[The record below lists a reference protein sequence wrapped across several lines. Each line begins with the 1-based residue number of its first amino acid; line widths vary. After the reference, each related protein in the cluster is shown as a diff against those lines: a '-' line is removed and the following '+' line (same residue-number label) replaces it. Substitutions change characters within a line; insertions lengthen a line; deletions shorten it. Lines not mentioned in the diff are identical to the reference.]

1 MAFDLSTAAPVATGG
16 FDLST
21 AKPIPSGG
29 GIPGPR
35 RAWSDVPGEALANVG
50 TSAQKFFGGVV
61 EAVTSPLQTAKGVLD
76 IGAGALQN
84 VLPKNVVDFVNQFDA
99 HPEAAQQAVK
109 VANAVGGMYK
119 ERYGSIEG
127 LKNTL
132 ATDPVGA
139 AADMSTLFSGGA
151 AATTRIAPGVS
162 KILSTAATL
171 TNPMTPVI
179 AGVTKAGAP
188 VASAIGKT
196 VEALKGELPA
206 QKAARIA
213 REAAGPALADIRAAA
228 INAPAN
234 LTAAQAIS
242 GVTERAPAMQA
253 LAADVQSTLAGTQK
267 FFPKQEAAI
276 RGREAAIQAVTPDK
290 AAAIAARTQA
300 TTPLYEQANKAAAQ
314 ISPEL
319 QSVFERF
326 PSGTLEKAAE
336 IARMDK
342 RPFIIGET
350 KLAQE
355 VPTGLLTAGGQ
366 PFTKTAPATTA
377 AISGESLHYIKRA
390 LSDIA
395 NASPATGIGRDTQ
408 AAARNVLTD
417 YLKVIESPEV
427 LPVYGA
433 ARQTFAKM
441 SEPVN
446 QAQVLNEMLS
456 VLQKPGGGERV
467 QPFLN
472 ALGRGEEALLKRST
486 GQPRYTELG
495 QVLTEPQLNVVQKV
509 AGEMTRDVQM
519 AAQARA
525 GQNALT
531 EILSR
536 NSQSAKKFIPNF
548 IDAKAAIARETTS
561 LLEGKVNEKTIGL
574 LTDAFESGKS
584 LSTLLN
590 KIPFKE
596 RNEVLRA
603 IGDAQGRLS
612 PAKLTALGLSA
623 NALAPEVQDKNALAP
638 YRVDLSGMA
647 NK

>member
-21 AKPIPSGG
+21 ATPIPSG

-35 RAWSDVPGEALANVG
+35 RAWSDVPSEALANVG

-84 VLPKNVVDFVNQFDA
+84 VLPKNVVNFVNQFDA
-99 HPEAAQQAVK
+99 HPEAAEHAVK

-139 AADMSTLFSGGA
+139 AADISTLFSGGA
-151 AATTRIAPGVS
+151 MATTRVAPGVS
-162 KILSTAATL
+162 KILNTAATV

-196 VEALKGELPA
+196 VEAFKGELPA
-206 QKAARIA
+206 QKAARIT

-228 INAPAN
+228 MNAPSN

-253 LAADVQSTLAGTQK
+253 LAADVQSTLAGSQK

-276 RGREAAIQAVTPDK
+276 RGREAAIQAITPDEV
-290 AAAIAARTQA
+290 AAIAARKQA
-300 TTPLYEQANKAAAQ
+300 TEPLYKQANKVAAQ

-326 PSGTLEKAAE
+326 PAGTLEKAAE
-336 IARMDK
+336 IARMES

-350 KLAQE
+350 KAAQE
-355 VPTGLLTAGGQ
+355 IPTGLITAEGQ
-366 PFTKTAPATTA
+366 PFTKVAPATTA

-395 NASPATGIGRDTQ
+395 NASPASWIGKDTQ

-417 YLKVIESPEV
+417 YLKVVESPEV
-427 LPVYGA
+427 LPIYGA
-433 ARQTFAKM
+433 ARQTFSKM

-495 QVLTEPQLNVVQKV
+495 QVLTEPQMGVVQKV
-509 AGEMTRDVQM
+509 AGEMSRDAQM
-519 AAQARA
+519 ARQAAA

-536 NSQSAKKFIPNF
+536 NSQSNKKFIPNF
-548 IDAKAAIARETTS
+548 IDAKATIARETTS
-561 LLEGKVNEKTIGL
+561 LLEGKVNEKTIRI
-574 LTDAFESGKS
+574 LTDAFDSGQN

-603 IGDAQGRLS
+603 VGDAQGRLS
-612 PAKLTALGLSA
+612 PAKLTALGVSA

-638 YRVDLSGMA
+638 YRVDLTGMA
-647 NK
+647 Q

>member
-1 MAFDLSTAAPVATGG
+1 MAANPYEQFITAPAPAENPYAQFV
-16 FDLST
+16 T
-21 AKPIPSGG
+21 APSSGM
-29 GIPGPR
+29 PGPR
-35 RAWSDVPGEALANVG
+35 RAWSDIPGEALANVG
-50 TSAQKFFGGVV
+50 TSAQKFFGGIAQ
-61 EAVTSPLQTAKGVLD
+61 AVTSPLQTAKGVLD

-84 VLPKNVVDFVNQFDA
+84 ALPKNVVDFVNQFDA
-99 HPEAAQQAVK
+99 HPEAAQHAVQ
-109 VANAVGGMYK
+109 VANSVGGMFK

-139 AADMSTLFSGGA
+139 AADISTLFSGGA
-151 AATTRIAPGVS
+151 AVAARAAPGVA
-162 KILSTAATL
+162 KVLNTAATV
-171 TNPMTPVI
+171 TNPMTPVV
-179 AGVTKAGAP
+179 AGITKAGAP
-188 VASAIGKT
+188 VATAVGKT
-196 VEALKGELPA
+196 VEAFKGELAP
-206 QKAARIA
+206 QKAAKIA
-213 REAAGPALADIRAAA
+213 REAAGPALEDIRAAA
-228 INAPAN
+228 LNAPSN

-253 LAADVQSTLAGTQK
+253 LASDVESTLAGSQK
-267 FFPKQEAAI
+267 FFPKQEAAV
-276 RGREAAIQAVTPDK
+276 RAREATIQAVTPDE
-290 AAAIAARTQA
+290 AAAIATRKQA
-300 TTPLYEQANKAAAQ
+300 TEPLYQAANKAAAQ

-319 QSVFERF
+319 QSVFERL
-326 PSGTLEKAAE
+326 PAGTLEKAAE
-336 IARMDK
+336 IARMES
-342 RPFIIGET
+342 RPFILGET
-350 KLAQE
+350 KAAQE
-355 VPTGLLTAGGQ
+355 IPTGLVTAEGQ
-366 PFTKTAPATTA
+366 PFTKVAPATTA
-377 AISGESLHYIKRA
+377 NISGESLHYIKRA

-395 NASPATGIGRDTQ
+395 NASPATGIGKDTQ

-417 YLKVIESPEV
+417 YLKVVESPEV

-433 ARQTFAKM
+433 ARQTFSKM

-472 ALGRGEEALLKRST
+472 ALGRGEQALLKRST

-495 QVLTEPQLNVVQKV
+495 QVLTEPQMGAVQKV

-519 AAQARA
+519 AKQAAA

-574 LTDAFESGKS
+574 LTDAFENGKN
-584 LSTLLN
+584 LATLLN

-623 NALAPEVQDKNALAP
+623 NALAPETENRNAL
-638 YRVDLSGMA
+638 RIDLTGMA

>member
-1 MAFDLSTAAPVATGG
+1 
-16 FDLST
+16 
-21 AKPIPSGG
+21 
-29 GIPGPR
+29 
-35 RAWSDVPGEALANVG
+35 
-50 TSAQKFFGGVV
+50 
-61 EAVTSPLQTAKGVLD
+61 
-76 IGAGALQN
+76 
-84 VLPKNVVDFVNQFDA
+84 
-99 HPEAAQQAVK
+99 
-109 VANAVGGMYK
+109 
-119 ERYGSIEG
+119 
-127 LKNTL
+127 
-132 ATDPVGA
+132 
-139 AADMSTLFSGGA
+139 
-151 AATTRIAPGVS
+151 
-162 KILSTAATL
+162 
-171 TNPMTPVI
+171 
-179 AGVTKAGAP
+179 
-188 VASAIGKT
+188 
-196 VEALKGELPA
+196 
-206 QKAARIA
+206 
-213 REAAGPALADIRAAA
+213 
-228 INAPAN
+228 
-234 LTAAQAIS
+234 
-242 GVTERAPAMQA
+242 
-253 LAADVQSTLAGTQK
+253 
-267 FFPKQEAAI
+267 
-276 RGREAAIQAVTPDK
+276 
-290 AAAIAARTQA
+290 
-300 TTPLYEQANKAAAQ
+300 
-314 ISPEL
+314 
-319 QSVFERF
+319 
-326 PSGTLEKAAE
+326 
-336 IARMDK
+336 
-342 RPFIIGET
+342 
-350 KLAQE
+350 
-355 VPTGLLTAGGQ
+355 
-366 PFTKTAPATTA
+366 
-377 AISGESLHYIKRA
+377 LHYIKRA

-395 NASPATGIGRDTQ
+395 NASPASGIGKDTQ

-495 QVLTEPQLNVVQKV
+495 QVLTEPQMGAVQKV
-509 AGEMTRDVQM
+509 AGEMTREVQM
-519 AAQARA
+519 ATQAKA